1 MKKLGIGTALVLAL
15 VTGGCKQADGPVPDA
30 TAPSRVEDLSDIG
43 KDLMAIQSGDKN
55 APQDFVDDVSRLA
68 PAKDA
73 EPATIALATQVANAA
88 KGAKLL
94 TMPDAVSLS
103 SLVFQTV
110 AGREV
115 SRSQAKA
122 MREEVKRL
130 LTQAGV
136 TDPAAVL
143 QQMEATSK
151 AVSLRP
157 AKWYELF

>member
-1 MKKLGIGTALVLAL
+1 MKKLGIGTVLVVALLAA
-15 VTGGCKQADGPVPDA
+15 GCKQPDGQVPDA
-30 TAPSRVEDLSDIG
+30 TAPSRVEDLNDVG
-43 KDLMAIQSGDKN
+43 KDLMAIQGGDKN
-55 APQDFVDDVSRLA
+55 APQDFVDDVTRLS
-68 PAKDA
+68 PGKDA
-73 EPATIALATQVANAA
+73 DAATLALATQVAAAA

-110 AGREV
+110 AGRDV

-122 MREEVKRL
+122 IREEVKRL

-136 TDPAAVL
+136 TDTAAVL

-151 AVSLRP
+151 AVTLRP